1 MTGRVSIP
9 RVNAGP
15 LQLFAD
21 SVKSVLD
28 RLTWQDKAAE
38 VLSELES
45 TATTAEQI
53 EPINTIIRR
62 LDGG

>member
-21 SVKSVLD
+21 SVKTVLD
-28 RLTWQDKAAE
+28 RLTGQNRAAE
-38 VLSELES
+38 ALEELEP

-53 EPINTIIRR
+53 DAINTIIRR
-62 LDGG
+62 LNGG

>member
-1 MTGRVSIP
+1 MSGRVSIP

-28 RLTWQDKAAE
+28 RMTGQNKAAE
-38 VLSELES
+38 VLEELES

-53 EPINTIIRR
+53 EAINTIIRR
-62 LDGG
+62 LNGG